1 MEKNVQVNLAIPQYE
16 NHEQGH
22 HEPENSVVEN
32 LREVEELPSI
42 SQNIIVRNYLS
53 SINQTSQFKSTIILV
68 DRQSALIVDIKD
80 DRRDEFTDAIGFAT
94 YTNSKSRIQ
103 SYNFIFDT
111 IWIQA
116 ELYRK
121 LEEEL
126 LNSKN

>member
-16 NHEQGH
+16 IHEQGH

-53 SINQTSQFKSTIILV
+53 SINQTSQFKSTILLV

-80 DRRDEFTDAIGFAT
+80 DSGDEFTDAIGFAT

-121 LEEEL
+121 LE
-126 LNSKN
+126 SKNF